1 MYVSSGTRS
10 YDSPVY
16 TTKIIIDK
24 VTKEKETSHYG
35 EIIPLTSRKEAIE
48 FFSTKG
54 YSFNNKEIE
63 KNISFQEDEMLVYF
77 FVQIPKGYEAF
88 KRNNIQG
95 ILPNEKDQIL
105 LTDNFYFYGSR
116 PNIFY
121 CNIDIKREET
131 VTQDHLFSF
140 YFSIS
145 STFSSLVTE
154 DTIRLIYQLNE

>member
-10 YDSPVY
+10 YDKPAY

-24 VTKEKETSHYG
+24 VTEEKNTSHYG
-35 EIIPLTSRKEAIE
+35 EIIPLTSQKEAID

-54 YSFNNKEIE
+54 YSFSNKEIE
-63 KNISFQEDEMLVYF
+63 KNTVFQEDEILVYF

-116 PNIFY
+116 PDIFY
-121 CNIDIKREET
+121 CNIDIKKEET
-131 VTQDHLFSF
+131 ITQDHLFSF

-145 STFSSLVTE
+145 TVFSTLVKE
-154 DTIRLIYQLNE
+154 DTIRLIYQLSE